1 MIETVT
7 FLDKNYPAFQ
17 TNGNA
22 ARFCMPF
29 AVEVCKGFGL
39 DIGCNRA
46 EWSLPGSVLIDPLID
61 PTHDAMNLPNIAVD
75 YVFSS
80 HCLEHLPNWVDAL
93 DHWTDRIRSGGT
105 LFLYLPDE
113 SQVYWRPY
121 HNRKHIHQFRPEM
134 LRDYMEGANKYHKV
148 FVSGVDAYNSF
159 TVMAE
164 KI

>member
-1 MIETVT
+1 MIPTIT
-7 FLDKNYPAFQ
+7 FKGKTYPAFQ
-17 TNGNA
+17 TNGQA
-22 ARFCMPF
+22 SRFCMPF
-29 AVEVCKGFGL
+29 ALEVCKGIGF

-46 EWSLPGSVLIDPLID
+46 EWSLPGSILIDPAID
-61 PTHDAMNLPNIAVD
+61 PSHDAMVLPALNVD

-80 HCLEHLPNWVDAL
+80 HCLEHLPDWVGAL
-93 DHWTDRIRSGGT
+93 DHWTTRLRSGGT

-113 SQVYWRPY
+113 SQLYWRPF
-121 HNRKHIHQFRPEM
+121 HNRKHLHQFRPEM
-134 LRDYMEGANKYHKV
+134 LFDYLIHSNNYHKI